1 MSRMKISKAQAERKL
16 NYPSDRICFYSSQS
30 AATEDQLNMRAYIQG
45 EITLEML
52 CLRLAFNNY
61 LDYVS
66 KQQALN
72 ELKIIGWI

>member
-1 MSRMKISKAQAERKL
+1 MSRLKISEEQARRKL
-16 NYPSDRICFYSSQS
+16 HYPSDRICFYSSQS
-30 AATEDQLNMRAYIQG
+30 AATEDQLSMRAYIHG